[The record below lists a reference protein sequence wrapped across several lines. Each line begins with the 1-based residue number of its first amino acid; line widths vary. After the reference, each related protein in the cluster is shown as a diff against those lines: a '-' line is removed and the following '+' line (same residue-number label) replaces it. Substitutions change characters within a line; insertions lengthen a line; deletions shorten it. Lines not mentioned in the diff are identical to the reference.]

1 MTYILIMT
9 EENSELAFLNVI
21 LEKGLLKFDKKELL
35 TGEIKQCRKI

>member
-21 LEKGLLKFDKKELL
+21 LEKGLLKFDNINSKFK
-35 TGEIKQCRKI
+35 